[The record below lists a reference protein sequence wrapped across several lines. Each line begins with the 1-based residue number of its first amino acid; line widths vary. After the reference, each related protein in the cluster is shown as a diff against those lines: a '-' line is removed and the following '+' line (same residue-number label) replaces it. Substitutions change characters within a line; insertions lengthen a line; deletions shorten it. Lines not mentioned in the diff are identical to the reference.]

1 VTTTDWATIATF
13 ATAVGTLVLAV
24 ATFSSVRSGNRAA
37 RTAERALQAQLRPL
51 LVPSRL
57 EDPTEKIMWGDGH
70 WSKVPGGRASV
81 EVLDGVIY
89 MSMSVR
95 NVGSGIAVLHGWDPS
110 PIRRNASQSHED
122 LGAFRLQTRDMYVP
136 PGDSS
141 FWQGAIREP
150 DDALREPM
158 TATIQSRQIFSIDLL
173 YGDHEGGQRTITRFA
188 LVPRDGDSDW
198 MCSVVRH
205 WNIDRPDP
213 R

>member
-1 VTTTDWATIATF
+1 VTETDWATIATF

-37 RTAERALQAQLRPL
+37 RTAERALQAQLRPV

-57 EDPTEKIMWGDGH
+57 EDPIEKVLWIDGH
-70 WSKVPGGRASV
+70 WSRVPGGRVSV
-81 EVLDGVIY
+81 EVVDGIIYLVI
-89 MSMSVR
+89 SLR

-110 PIRRNASQSHED
+110 PLVLNAGQAHDDIS
-122 LGAFRLQTRDMYVP
+122 AFRLQTRDMYVA
-136 PGDSS
+136 PGDTS
-141 FWQGAIREP
+141 FWQGAIRDP
-150 DDALREPM
+150 GDADREAM
-158 TATIQSRQIFSIDLL
+158 TAAIESRQRFTIDLL

-188 LVPRDGDSDW
+188 VVPRDNDADW
-198 MCSVVRH
+198 ICSVARH